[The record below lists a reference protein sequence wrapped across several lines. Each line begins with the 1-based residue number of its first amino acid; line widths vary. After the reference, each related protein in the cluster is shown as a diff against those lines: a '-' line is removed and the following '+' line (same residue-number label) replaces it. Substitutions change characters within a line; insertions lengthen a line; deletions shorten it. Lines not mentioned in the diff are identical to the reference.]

1 MDKHQLIQELISDTQ
16 EIVTVVV
23 DTFSTLDKVQLTKR
37 PSPNQWS
44 ILECIEHMNIANA
57 HYISQFDVKLPAAK
71 PTMNANKF
79 KPGLMGNY
87 FVKMIKPK
95 SDGVIP
101 SPMKT
106 MKKFIPE
113 LKVNDDT
120 IKNFLADQEGIIK
133 ALELS
138 KQLDLNK
145 IKITSAIGPIVTFKL
160 GDAFRFIIGHNQ
172 RHIIQAKRVLEN
184 LYP

>member
-1 MDKHQLIQELISDTQ
+1 
-16 EIVTVVV
+16 
-23 DTFSTLDKVQLTKR
+23 
-37 PSPNQWS
+37 
-44 ILECIEHMNIANA
+44 
-57 HYISQFDVKLPAAK
+57 
-71 PTMNANKF
+71 
-79 KPGLMGNY
+79 MGNY

-95 SDGVIP
+95 SDERIP

-113 LKVNDDT
+113 LKVNDNT
-120 IKNFLADQEGIIK
+120 IRNFLTDQEGIIK

-160 GDAFRFIIGHNQ
+160 GDAFRFLIGHNQ

>member
-1 MDKHQLIQELISDTQ
+1 MDKNRLIQELISDTE
-16 EIVTVVV
+16 EIVATVESN
-23 DTFSTLDKVQLTKR
+23 FLSLDQDQLTAR
-37 PSPNQWS
+37 PAPDRWS

-57 HYISQFDVKLPAAK
+57 HYIHQFDDKLPAAK
-71 PTMNANKF
+71 PTMKASKF
-79 KPGLMGNY
+79 KPGIMGNY

-95 SDGVIP
+95 SDERIP

-113 LKVNDDT
+113 LKVNDNT
-120 IKNFLADQEGIIK
+120 IRNFLTDQEGIIK

-160 GDAFRFIIGHNQ
+160 GDAFRFLIGHNQ

>member
-1 MDKHQLIQELISDTQ
+1 MDKHYLIRELISDTQ
-16 EIVTVVV
+16 EIVTTVE
-23 DTFSTLDKVQLTKR
+23 DTFSALDKVQLYTR
-37 PSPNQWS
+37 PAPNRWS
-44 ILECIEHMNIANA
+44 VLECIEHMNIANA

-71 PTMNANKF
+71 PTMNANEF

-95 SDGVIP
+95 SDGRIP

-113 LKVNDDT
+113 MKLNDNT
-120 IKNFLADQEGIIK
+120 IRNFLADQQSILK

-138 KQLDLNK
+138 KRLDLNK

-160 GDAFRFIIGHNQ
+160 GDAFRFLIGHNQ
-172 RHIIQAKRVLEN
+172 RHVIQAKKVLEN
-184 LYP
+184 L

>member
-1 MDKHQLIQELISDTQ
+1 MDKHHLIQELISDTQ
-16 EIVTVVV
+16 EIVTVVEY
-23 DTFSTLDKVQLTKR
+23 TFSALDKAQLTKR
-37 PSPNQWS
+37 PAPNRWS

-71 PTMNANKF
+71 PAMNASEF
-79 KPGLMGNY
+79 KPGLMGSY

-95 SDGVIP
+95 SDGRIP

-113 LKVNDDT
+113 LKVNDNT
-120 IKNFLADQEGIIK
+120 IRNFLVDQESIIK

-145 IKITSAIGPIVTFKL
+145 IKVTSAIGPIVTFKL
-160 GDAFRFIIGHNQ
+160 GDAFRFLIGHNQ

-184 LYP
+184 I